1 MKKALVPLAALLVS
15 ACGGGR
21 VYHAP
26 PPPSPYEYSQ
36 SSQLHP
42 LPPEPGEV
50 RRAEQPAPPRR
61 APQSVPSAGP
71 LKTAMIGS
79 YMDNQERD
87 LRQHL
92 RGSAVGVARP
102 GDDIVLNI
110 RNDALFDGNQLSAGG
125 RDILVTVAVIARH
138 YDHTAISIAGFTDT
152 TGTPEQN
159 LSASQ
164 KRARAVAD
172 ALIANGV
179 SAKRVTSQGLGE
191 ARLKIATGDHVSEPR
206 NRRIEIRIA
215 AQASG

>member
-1 MKKALVPLAALLVS
+1 MKKAVVPLAALLVS
-15 ACGGGR
+15 ACAGGR

-26 PPPSPYEYSQ
+26 PPPPYEYPR
-36 SSQLHP
+36 SSQLRP
-42 LPPEPGEV
+42 LPSEPGES

-61 APQSVPSAGP
+61 VPQSVPSAGP

-92 RGSAVGVARP
+92 RGTGVGVARP

-110 RNDALFDGNQLSAGG
+110 RDDALFDGNQLSAPG

-159 LSASQ
+159 LAASQ

-179 SAKRVTSQGLGE
+179 AARRVSSQGYGE
-191 ARLKIATGDHVSEPR
+191 TRLKIATGDHVAEPR